1 MIIIISP
8 AKTLDFN
15 SKYDCSLESKID
27 FAEKASKIVS
37 ELKKYSKSDLQK
49 LMKVNHDIADLN
61 YQRYLEW
68 KFPFNS
74 EKTKQAILA
83 FKGHVFQGL
92 NIDDFDNDDLQYTQN
107 HLRIL
112 SGLYGIL
119 KPLDKIMPYRLEMGT
134 KLEFDSY
141 KNLYDFWGSSIKE
154 NLESLLKSRKSTTI
168 LNLASD
174 EYSKAARLN
183 EINANVINPVFKD
196 YKNGKYKIISVY
208 AKMARGMMTSY
219 ILKNRIENYE
229 DIKHFDLDAYQY
241 NDKFSSENEFVF
253 TRN

>member
-8 AKTLDFN
+8 AKTLDFT
-15 SKYDCSLESKID
+15 SKPDYSLESEIE
-27 FAEKASKIVS
+27 FANQACKIVS

-49 LMKVNHDIADLN
+49 LMKVNNDIADLN

-68 KFPFNS
+68 KCPFDK
-74 EKTKQAILA
+74 EKTKQAIFA

-92 NIDDFDNDDLQYTQN
+92 NIDDFDYNDLQYSQN

-112 SGLYGIL
+112 SGLYGVL
-119 KPLDKIMPYRLEMGT
+119 KPMDRIMPYRLEMGT
-134 KLEFDSY
+134 KLKFDAY

-154 NLESLLKSRKSTTI
+154 NIESLFKNHKSKAI
-168 LNLASD
+168 VNLASD
-174 EYSKAARLN
+174 EYSKAANLN
-183 EINANVINPVFKD
+183 LINANVITPVFKD

-229 DIKHFDLDAYQY
+229 DIKHFDIDNYHY
-241 NDKFSSENEFVF
+241 NDKLSSETEFVF